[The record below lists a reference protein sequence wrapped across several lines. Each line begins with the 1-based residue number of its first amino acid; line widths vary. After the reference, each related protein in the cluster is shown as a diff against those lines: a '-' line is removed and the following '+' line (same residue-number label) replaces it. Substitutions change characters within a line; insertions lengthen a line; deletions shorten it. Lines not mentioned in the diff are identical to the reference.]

1 MKISDTIYRF
11 PVKGRRKDGLCRMR
25 VFCNNQH
32 NIIVVLTDLLDKN
45 TSASVTNSI
54 EVIIDSLIQNS
65 IVPENSKF
73 IEHYEDY
80 GSFRESFDLVILN
93 EEKPTDWKTLKK
105 SEVIELINSDNSD
118 EYEFDDFTLNNSRLL
133 NEIERLRAEIAPYI
147 DLPFP
152 ENNLILKKIIEIED
166 NQISKAS
173 IIKLIEDRAN
183 ETEFQKLLKKDLS
196 IFAELYAQ
204 PKDDYICF
212 SEFPINNGFVDFV
225 LITGIS
231 RMDVFLI
238 EVKGAEFNLFN
249 QSHYDKFSSK
259 IETAMHQIR
268 ERLRY
273 ITENLRSFK
282 KEIHMI
288 RESVE
293 SGKKLYNS
301 FMGPCTHLEVDE
313 EKDIN
318 LYPIVIG
325 GRTIN
330 DLEESRKRHDY
341 EDNSRLR
348 IKVESWD
355 TWIRKLRRQ

>member
-11 PVKGRRKDGLCRMR
+11 PTKGKRKDGLCRMR
-25 VFCNNQH
+25 VFCNKQRE
-32 NIIVVLTDLLDKN
+32 IVVVLTDLLDKN
-45 TSASVTNSI
+45 TSASITNSI
-54 EVIIDSLIQNS
+54 EIITDSLLRDS
-65 IVPENSKF
+65 HVPENSKF
-73 IEHYEDY
+73 IEHYENN
-80 GSFRESFDLVILN
+80 GSFRESFDLVSLSK
-93 EEKPTDWKTLKK
+93 EKPTEWKTLKK
-105 SEVIELINSDNSD
+105 SEVIQLTNSDKQ
-118 EYEFDDFTLNNSRLL
+118 EFDDITLNNYRLL
-133 NEIERLRAEIAPYI
+133 NDIERLRAEIAPYS
-147 DLPFP
+147 DLPYP
-152 ENNLILKKIIEIED
+152 EDNQILRRIIEIED
-166 NQISKAS
+166 NKISKAS
-173 IIKLIEDRAN
+173 IQKLIEEGAN
-183 ETEFQKLLKKDLS
+183 EIEFLKLLKKDLS

-212 SEFPINNGFVDFV
+212 SEFPIDKGFVDFV

-231 RMDVFLI
+231 RMDIFLI

-249 QSHYDKFSSK
+249 QSHYDKISSK
-259 IETAMHQIR
+259 IEIAMHQIR

-273 ITENLRSFK
+273 ITDNLQDFR
-282 KEIHMI
+282 KEIHNI

-293 SGKKLYNS
+293 GGEKLYNS

-325 GRTIN
+325 GRTID

-341 EDNSRLR
+341 EVNNRLR

-355 TWIRKLRRQ
+355 TWIRKIRRQ